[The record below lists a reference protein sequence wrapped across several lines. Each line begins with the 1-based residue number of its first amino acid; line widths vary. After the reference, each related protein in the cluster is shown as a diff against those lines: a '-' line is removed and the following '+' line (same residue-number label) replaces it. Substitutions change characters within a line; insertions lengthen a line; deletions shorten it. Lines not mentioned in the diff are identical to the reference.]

1 MYNLTGHPV
10 NKLTTTHLLG
20 KFPGQGGVV
29 VVAAEASVV
38 KGTIRR
44 MRRSRRKEHLAT
56 EKTN

>member
-1 MYNLTGHPV
+1 MGHPV

-38 KGTIRR
+38 KSTIRR
-44 MRRSRRKEHLAT
+44 RRSRRKEHLAT
-56 EKTN
+56 DKTN

>member
-1 MYNLTGHPV
+1 MGHPV

-38 KGTIRR
+38 KSTIRR

-56 EKTN
+56 DKTN